1 MKAITYDQHGGP
13 EVLQLT
19 EDAPEPKV
27 GPAEVR
33 IAVRA
38 ASVNPVD
45 WKLVQGLLDPMME
58 TVFPAIPGWDVA
70 GVVESVGLDVEE
82 FGVGDEVVAYGRKD
96 VIQGGALAE
105 LITVPVR
112 TVGRKP
118 AGLTWEQAA
127 SLPLAGLTAYQT
139 LTRLGVSEG
148 DTVLVHAASGGVGS
162 FAVQIARSLGAR
174 VIGTA
179 SAANHDYLR
188 ELGAEPVEYG
198 DGLVDRVRELAPDGV
213 DVVVD
218 YVGGVLDDTLAVLAD
233 GGRHASI
240 ADPPGSRRA
249 RALVRRSRA
258 RRTSPGAVS
267 TSMTST
273 PATPPSPLASRSRSS
288 GTRPGIAC
296 WADSMKAV
304 SARQPATATH
314 HQRAPSSSTR
324 KAPIGTKRPMLARNS
339 SRS

>member
-240 ADPPGSRRA
+240 ADPSVAEEGGLYVWVRPDVNDLETLAQLVDDGELGVSVAETYPLERA
-249 RALVRRSRA
+249 ADAYRASQGGHTRGKIAIR
-258 RRTSPGAVS
+258 VS
-267 TSMTST
+267 E
-273 PATPPSPLASRSRSS
+273 
-288 GTRPGIAC
+288 
-296 WADSMKAV
+296 
-304 SARQPATATH
+304 
-314 HQRAPSSSTR
+314 
-324 KAPIGTKRPMLARNS
+324 
-339 SRS
+339 